1 MGGMSMEERKKK
13 VGITLDWETYQ
24 LLKTIQKTLEEE
36 LGLKK
41 VSMESVVLYLAKRY
55 MQEKKGG

>member
-1 MGGMSMEERKKK
+1 MEERKKK

>member
-1 MGGMSMEERKKK
+1 MEEKKKK
-13 VGITLDWETYQ
+13 VGISLDWDTYQ
-24 LLKTIQKTLEEE
+24 MLKTIQKMIEEE

-41 VSMESVVLYLAKRY
+41 ISMESVVLYLAKRY